1 MNVAII
7 DYDAGNV
14 QSLKFALDK
23 LGVDSILTKD
33 RELISKSDK
42 VIFRGQ
48 GAAKNA
54 MNKLHIND
62 LVDLIPKLKQPVLGI
77 CLGMQLLFEKTEEG
91 NVNGLGIIKGYVK
104 KFSEKVKV
112 PQMGW
117 NTLENLES
125 KLFNNINEGE
135 YMYLV
140 HSYYVPIVPET
151 IGVSEY
157 DLKYSIAVKK
167 NNFYG
172 VQFHPEKSSF
182 SGNKL
187 LNNFSSFLSI
197 RSNCSAL
204 LANGDTFIV
213 RITFR
218 CTMQSP
224 TPITN
229 VRIR

>member
-42 VIFRGQ
+42 VIFPGQ

-77 CLGMQLLFEKTEEG
+77 CLGMQLLFEITEEG
-91 NVNGLGIIKGYVK
+91 NVKGLGIIKGYVK

-151 IGVSEY
+151 IGISEY

-187 LNNFSSFLSI
+187 LNNFLK
-197 RSNCSAL
+197 L
-204 LANGDTFIV
+204 
-213 RITFR
+213 
-218 CTMQSP
+218 
-224 TPITN
+224 
-229 VRIR
+229 

>member
-23 LGVDSILTKD
+23 LGVNSILTKD
-33 RELISKSDK
+33 VELISKSDK
-42 VIFRGQ
+42 VIFPGQ

-91 NVNGLGIIKGYVK
+91 NVKGLGIIKGYVK
-104 KFSEKVKV
+104 KFSERVKV

-151 IGVSEY
+151 IGISEY

-187 LNNFSSFLSI
+187 LNNFLK
-197 RSNCSAL
+197 L
-204 LANGDTFIV
+204 
-213 RITFR
+213 
-218 CTMQSP
+218 
-224 TPITN
+224 
-229 VRIR
+229 

>member
-42 VIFRGQ
+42 VIFPGQ

-77 CLGMQLLFEKTEEG
+77 CLGMQLLFQKTEEG
-91 NVNGLGIIKGYVK
+91 NVKGLGIIKGNVK

-187 LNNFSSFLSI
+187 LNNFLK
-197 RSNCSAL
+197 L
-204 LANGDTFIV
+204 
-213 RITFR
+213 
-218 CTMQSP
+218 
-224 TPITN
+224 
-229 VRIR
+229 

>member
-23 LGVDSILTKD
+23 LGVNSILTKD

-42 VIFRGQ
+42 VIFPGQ

-54 MNKLHIND
+54 MNKLYIND

-91 NVNGLGIIKGYVK
+91 NVKGLGIIKGYVK

-151 IGVSEY
+151 IGISEY

-187 LNNFSSFLSI
+187 LNNFLK
-197 RSNCSAL
+197 L
-204 LANGDTFIV
+204 
-213 RITFR
+213 
-218 CTMQSP
+218 
-224 TPITN
+224 
-229 VRIR
+229 

>member
-23 LGVDSILTKD
+23 LGVNSILTKD
-33 RELISKSDK
+33 VELISKSDK
-42 VIFRGQ
+42 VIFPGQ

-91 NVNGLGIIKGYVK
+91 NVKGLGIIKGYVK

-151 IGVSEY
+151 IGTSEY

-187 LNNFSSFLSI
+187 LNNFLK
-197 RSNCSAL
+197 L
-204 LANGDTFIV
+204 
-213 RITFR
+213 
-218 CTMQSP
+218 
-224 TPITN
+224 
-229 VRIR
+229 

>member
-23 LGVDSILTKD
+23 LGVDSILTND

-42 VIFRGQ
+42 VIFPGQ

-151 IGVSEY
+151 IGTSEY

-187 LNNFSSFLSI
+187 LNNFLK
-197 RSNCSAL
+197 L
-204 LANGDTFIV
+204 
-213 RITFR
+213 
-218 CTMQSP
+218 
-224 TPITN
+224 
-229 VRIR
+229 

>member
-23 LGVDSILTKD
+23 LGVNSILTKD

-42 VIFRGQ
+42 VIFPGQ

-62 LVDLIPKLKQPVLGI
+62 LVDLIPELKQPVLGI
-77 CLGMQLLFEKTEEG
+77 CLGMQLLFEKTDEG
-91 NVNGLGIIKGYVK
+91 NVKGLGIIKGYVK

-151 IGVSEY
+151 IGISEY

-187 LNNFSSFLSI
+187 LNNFLK
-197 RSNCSAL
+197 L
-204 LANGDTFIV
+204 
-213 RITFR
+213 
-218 CTMQSP
+218 
-224 TPITN
+224 
-229 VRIR
+229 

>member
-23 LGVDSILTKD
+23 LGVNSILTKD
-33 RELISKSDK
+33 IELISKSDK
-42 VIFRGQ
+42 VIFPGQ

-151 IGVSEY
+151 IGISEY

-187 LNNFSSFLSI
+187 LNNFLK
-197 RSNCSAL
+197 L
-204 LANGDTFIV
+204 
-213 RITFR
+213 
-218 CTMQSP
+218 
-224 TPITN
+224 
-229 VRIR
+229 

>member
-42 VIFRGQ
+42 VIFPGQ

-151 IGVSEY
+151 IGTSEY

-187 LNNFSSFLSI
+187 LNNFLK
-197 RSNCSAL
+197 L
-204 LANGDTFIV
+204 
-213 RITFR
+213 
-218 CTMQSP
+218 
-224 TPITN
+224 
-229 VRIR
+229 

>member
-42 VIFRGQ
+42 VIFPGQ

-77 CLGMQLLFEKTEEG
+77 CLGMQLLFEKTDEG
-91 NVNGLGIIKGYVK
+91 NVKGLGIIKGYVK

-151 IGVSEY
+151 IGISEY

-187 LNNFSSFLSI
+187 LNNFLK
-197 RSNCSAL
+197 L
-204 LANGDTFIV
+204 
-213 RITFR
+213 
-218 CTMQSP
+218 
-224 TPITN
+224 
-229 VRIR
+229 

>member
-23 LGVDSILTKD
+23 LGVNSILTKD

-42 VIFRGQ
+42 VIFPGQ

-54 MNKLHIND
+54 MNKLHVND

-77 CLGMQLLFEKTEEG
+77 CLGMQLLFEKTDEG
-91 NVNGLGIIKGYVK
+91 NVKGLGIIKGNVK
-104 KFSEKVKV
+104 KFSDKVKV

-117 NTLENLES
+117 NTLENLQS

-151 IGVSEY
+151 IGTSEY

-187 LNNFSSFLSI
+187 LNNFLK
-197 RSNCSAL
+197 L
-204 LANGDTFIV
+204 
-213 RITFR
+213 
-218 CTMQSP
+218 
-224 TPITN
+224 
-229 VRIR
+229 

>member
-33 RELISKSDK
+33 REFISKSDK
-42 VIFRGQ
+42 VIFPGQ

-54 MNKLHIND
+54 MNKLYIND

-91 NVNGLGIIKGYVK
+91 NVKGLGIIKGYVK

-151 IGVSEY
+151 IGISEY

-187 LNNFSSFLSI
+187 LNNFLK
-197 RSNCSAL
+197 L
-204 LANGDTFIV
+204 
-213 RITFR
+213 
-218 CTMQSP
+218 
-224 TPITN
+224 
-229 VRIR
+229 

>member
-42 VIFRGQ
+42 VIFPGQ

-77 CLGMQLLFEKTEEG
+77 CLGMQLLFQKTEEG
-91 NVNGLGIIKGYVK
+91 NVKGLGIIKGYVK

-151 IGVSEY
+151 IGTSEY

-187 LNNFSSFLSI
+187 LNNFLK
-197 RSNCSAL
+197 L
-204 LANGDTFIV
+204 
-213 RITFR
+213 
-218 CTMQSP
+218 
-224 TPITN
+224 
-229 VRIR
+229 

>member
-42 VIFRGQ
+42 VIFPGQ

-62 LVDLIPKLKQPVLGI
+62 LVDLIPNLKQPVLGI
-77 CLGMQLLFEKTEEG
+77 CLGMQLLFQKTEEG
-91 NVNGLGIIKGYVK
+91 NVKGLGIIKGYVK

-151 IGVSEY
+151 IGISEY

-187 LNNFSSFLSI
+187 LNNFLK
-197 RSNCSAL
+197 L
-204 LANGDTFIV
+204 
-213 RITFR
+213 
-218 CTMQSP
+218 
-224 TPITN
+224 
-229 VRIR
+229 

>member
-42 VIFRGQ
+42 VIFPGQ

-77 CLGMQLLFEKTEEG
+77 CLGMQLFFEKTEEG
-91 NVNGLGIIKGYVK
+91 NVNGLGIIKGCVK

-151 IGVSEY
+151 IGTSEY

-187 LNNFSSFLSI
+187 LNNFLK
-197 RSNCSAL
+197 L
-204 LANGDTFIV
+204 
-213 RITFR
+213 
-218 CTMQSP
+218 
-224 TPITN
+224 
-229 VRIR
+229 

>member
-42 VIFRGQ
+42 VIFPGQ

-91 NVNGLGIIKGYVK
+91 NVNGLGIIEGYVK

-151 IGVSEY
+151 IGVSKY
-157 DLKYSIAVKK
+157 DLKYSVAVKK

-187 LNNFSSFLSI
+187 LNNFLK
-197 RSNCSAL
+197 L
-204 LANGDTFIV
+204 
-213 RITFR
+213 
-218 CTMQSP
+218 
-224 TPITN
+224 
-229 VRIR
+229 

>member
-23 LGVDSILTKD
+23 LGVNSILTKD

-42 VIFRGQ
+42 VIFPGQ

-62 LVDLIPKLKQPVLGI
+62 LVDLIPELKQPVLGI

-91 NVNGLGIIKGYVK
+91 NVKGLGIIKGYVK

-151 IGVSEY
+151 IGISEY

-187 LNNFSSFLSI
+187 LNNFLK
-197 RSNCSAL
+197 L
-204 LANGDTFIV
+204 
-213 RITFR
+213 
-218 CTMQSP
+218 
-224 TPITN
+224 
-229 VRIR
+229 

>member
-42 VIFRGQ
+42 VIFPGQ

-62 LVDLIPKLKQPVLGI
+62 LVDLIPELKQPVLGI
-77 CLGMQLLFEKTEEG
+77 CLGMQLLFEKTDEG
-91 NVNGLGIIKGYVK
+91 NVKGLGIIKGYGK
-104 KFSEKVKV
+104 NFSEKVKV

-151 IGVSEY
+151 IGISEY

-172 VQFHPEKSSF
+172 VQFHPEKSQGAGIRLIKNF
-182 SGNKL
+182 
-187 LNNFSSFLSI
+187 LNL
-197 RSNCSAL
+197 
-204 LANGDTFIV
+204 
-213 RITFR
+213 
-218 CTMQSP
+218 
-224 TPITN
+224 
-229 VRIR
+229 

>member
-23 LGVDSILTKD
+23 LGVDSILTND

-42 VIFRGQ
+42 VIFPGQ

-77 CLGMQLLFEKTEEG
+77 CLGMQLLFQKTEEG
-91 NVNGLGIIKGYVK
+91 NVKGLGIIKGYVK

-151 IGVSEY
+151 IGTSEY

-187 LNNFSSFLSI
+187 LNNFLK
-197 RSNCSAL
+197 L
-204 LANGDTFIV
+204 
-213 RITFR
+213 
-218 CTMQSP
+218 
-224 TPITN
+224 
-229 VRIR
+229 